1 LLAVRAALAIV
12 DYGIGAVVVAAAPV
26 LWAPML
32 YPLVEPEAVVEHQP
46 SPEPRLRMV
55 VAAAAR
61 VENQTR
67 IRQAMAQRMA
77 VVVVLV
83 AVVQVAL
90 QLRQSPVQ
98 QQLQATPALQD

>member
-1 LLAVRAALAIV
+1 V
-12 DYGIGAVVVAAAPV
+12 DYGIGAVAVVVVPV

-32 YPLVEPEAVVEHQP
+32 CPLVEPEVVVEHQP
-46 SPEPRLRMV
+46 SPEPRLRTV
-55 VAAAAR
+55 VVAAAR

-67 IRQAMAQRMA
+67 TRRAMAQRLA

-83 AVVQVAL
+83 VVVQGAL

-98 QQLQATPALQD
+98 QQLQATPALRD